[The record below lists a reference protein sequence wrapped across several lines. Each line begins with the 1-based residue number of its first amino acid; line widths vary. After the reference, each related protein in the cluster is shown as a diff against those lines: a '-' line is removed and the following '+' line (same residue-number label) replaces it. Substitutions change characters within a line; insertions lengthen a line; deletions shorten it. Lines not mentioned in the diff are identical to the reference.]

1 MDFGKEEKDLKQQNN
16 SLTCRPLCGN
26 PGRWRNCDG
35 WDLLFLCSSL
45 ASDRFFQVLLPNS
58 GTCLLGVLW
67 LLPGG
72 KSTIRQ
78 SAEGSWNDDYL
89 KYSLA
94 VTQGQVIVCTED
106 RDKRR
111 EGVSSFLTSSWHI
124 QAEAPPSLSHV
135 LFCRVFVLQKGT
147 CRRWCFLQIFYFA
160 LTK

>member
-1 MDFGKEEKDLKQQNN
+1 MDFGKEEKDFKQQNN
-16 SLTCRPLCGN
+16 SLTCRPLYGN

-72 KSTIRQ
+72 KCTIWQ
-78 SAEGSWNDDYL
+78 SAEGSWSDDYL
-89 KYSLA
+89 KYSLQWLGGRWLC
-94 VTQGQVIVCTED
+94 VLRTET
-106 RDKRR
+106 KGGR
-111 EGVSSFLTSSWHI
+111 EFLPFSPAPGTSRQRHHPHFPISFS
-124 QAEAPPSLSHV
+124 A
-135 LFCRVFVLQKGT
+135 VFVLQKGT
-147 CRRWCFLQIFYFA
+147 CRKCCFLQIFCFA